1 MPPEGF
7 SVTDLN
13 EPPAR
18 TAVLTMELQRG
29 VVGDLATMVELREA
43 VAESGLLETVRSML
57 EAARAAEIPVV
68 HATVSWRA
76 DRRGTP
82 LNTPLARHLANN
94 PHQVLEGTPAVE
106 LDPRIGA
113 VPSRDLVSHRHHG
126 MTPFT
131 GTSLDSLLR
140 SLGVDHLVICG
151 VSLNVGVL
159 GAVIEAV
166 GLGYEVTIPT
176 DAVVGSPADYA
187 AGVLR
192 NSLAPLAIL
201 VSSEALCL
209 QLDQYRAVRTSEWDS
224 SVHTIE

>member
-1 MPPEGF
+1 M
-7 SVTDLN
+7 
-13 EPPAR
+13 
-18 TAVLTMELQRG
+18 
-29 VVGDLATMVELREA
+29 
-43 VAESGLLETVRSML
+43 
-57 EAARAAEIPVV
+57 
-68 HATVSWRA
+68 
-76 DRRGTP
+76 
-82 LNTPLARHLANN
+82 
-94 PHQVLEGTPAVE
+94 
-106 LDPRIGA
+106 
-113 VPSRDLVSHRHHG
+113 PSRDLVSHRHHG

-176 DAVVGSPADYA
+176 GAVVGIPADYA